1 MSGHLQKELKQQKP
15 FGSLEQEV
23 VLNVMR
29 TAGSFRKGVS
39 EVLKPFDLSSPQYNI
54 LRILRGAPEDGLPCS
69 EVGDR
74 LVGRDPDVTRL
85 LDRLEKRELVE
96 RGRSLSDRRVVNAR
110 ITAPGISPL
119 PIACSVVPSGSVCA
133 VMSAGVPGGGMWS
146 WMRSGSGG
154 ALYVQKPRTTLNRP
168 ISSMPPVTGIQ
179 YRRCFFENGLARS
192 FATQQRSTA
201 DQRARPMR

>member
-69 EVGDR
+69 EVGER

-110 ITAPGISPL
+110 ITKKGHDLVDELDL
-119 PIACSVVPSGSVCA
+119 PIREVHEAQLGH
-133 VMSAGVPGGGMWS
+133 MKKKHL
-146 WMRSGSGG
+146 R
-154 ALYVQKPRTTLNRP
+154 ALIELLEK
-168 ISSMPPVTGIQ
+168 
-179 YRRCFFENGLARS
+179 ARG
-192 FATQQRSTA
+192 
-201 DQRARPMR
+201 DNE